1 MKKCRKCERL
11 LSESKFYFQGRYN
24 KRSGTKVLSARCREC
39 FSITFESERKRPYK
53 PRKKEEIKEEILINN
68 KDIYI
73 LIKKIEL
80 NNLKISYIDSFRLVS
95 EYIKVFGDDINEF
108 YSEKEQLDI
117 MFFKL
122 KEYIEH
128 EKNKISRNI

>member
-39 FSITFESERKRPYK
+39 FTERKRPYK
-53 PRKKEEIKEEILINN
+53 PRQKEDIKEEILVDN
-68 KDIYI
+68 KEIYI
-73 LIKKIEL
+73 LLKKIEL
-80 NNLKISYIDSFRLVS
+80 NSLKISYIDSFRLVD

-117 MFFKL
+117 MFYKL
-122 KEYIEH
+122 KEYIKNE
-128 EKNKISRNI
+128 ENKISRHI